1 MDSPDSKI
9 SEIYARMR
17 SMRKDER
24 RAYLDNAA
32 GRTVYP
38 GRYPRRN
45 RAYAMNIFDN
55 PKEILESALLCFI
68 PIFVA
73 VDPVG
78 IVPMFLSLTRGY
90 EARERRKIVL
100 DSLLTAAVIGIIFV
114 LAGKTIFL
122 LLGITIQDFAIA
134 GGALLFIL
142 SIIDLLSDGSAR
154 VHGAEPRGALG
165 IFPLGTPLIV
175 GPAVLTTLIILVD
188 TYGFLPALTA
198 FVLNLIVLFIAL
210 FKADVI
216 LYVLGENGTRAF
228 AKIMSILLAAI
239 GIMMVRKGIMEL
251 IALAQ

>member
-1 MDSPDSKI
+1 MHI
-9 SEIYARMR
+9 
-17 SMRKDER
+17 
-24 RAYLDNAA
+24 LDN
-32 GRTVYP
+32 
-38 GRYPRRN
+38 PRL
-45 RAYAMNIFDN
+45 I
-55 PKEILESALLCFI
+55 IESSLLCFI

-73 VDPVG
+73 IDPVG
-78 IVPMFLSLTRGY
+78 VVPMFLSLARGY
-90 EARERRKIVL
+90 EAADRRKIVL
-100 DSLLTAAVIGIIFV
+100 DSVLTATVIGIIFV

-154 VHGAEPRGALG
+154 VHGADSRGALG

-188 TYGFLPALTA
+188 TYGFIPALIA

-210 FKADVI
+210 FKADMI
-216 LYVLGENGTRAF
+216 LSILGENGTRAF

-239 GIMMVRKGIMEL
+239 GIMIVRKGIMEL
-251 IALAQ
+251 IALAR

>member
-1 MDSPDSKI
+1 MDSFPVKI
-9 SEIYARMR
+9 AGAGPRTR
-17 SMRKDER
+17 PMRKDER
-24 RAYLDNAA
+24 RAYLDNAGG
-32 GRTVYP
+32 GRTVSP
-38 GRYPRRN
+38 GRKK
-45 RAYAMNIFDN
+45 AYTMNIFDN
-55 PKEILESALLCFI
+55 PTAILESALLCFI

-78 IVPMFLSLTRGY
+78 IVPMFLSMTRGY
-90 EARERRKIVL
+90 EAGERRKIVL

-114 LAGKTIFL
+114 LAGKSIFL

-142 SIIDLLSDGSAR
+142 SIIDLLGDGSAR

-188 TYGFLPALTA
+188 TYGFLPSLAA

-239 GIMMVRKGIMEL
+239 GIMMVRKGVMEL
-251 IALAQ
+251 IAMSV

>member
-1 MDSPDSKI
+1 M
-9 SEIYARMR
+9 EI
-17 SMRKDER
+17 
-24 RAYLDNAA
+24 LDN
-32 GRTVYP
+32 P
-38 GRYPRRN
+38 WQIIRY
-45 RAYAMNIFDN
+45 
-55 PKEILESALLCFI
+55 ALLCFI

-73 VDPVG
+73 MDSVG
-78 IVPMFLSLTRGY
+78 IVPMFLTLTRGY
-90 EARERRKIVL
+90 EAPERRRIVL

-142 SIIDLLSDGSAR
+142 SIIDLLGDGSAR

-188 TYGFLPALTA
+188 TYGFVPALAA
-198 FVLNLIVLFIAL
+198 FALNLGVLFIAL
-210 FKADVI
+210 FKADLI
-216 LYVLGENGTRAF
+216 FHVLGENGTRAF

-239 GIMMVRKGIMEL
+239 GIMMVRKGIMAL
-251 IALAQ
+251 IGLYQ

>member
-1 MDSPDSKI
+1 M
-9 SEIYARMR
+9 EI
-17 SMRKDER
+17 
-24 RAYLDNAA
+24 LDN
-32 GRTVYP
+32 
-38 GRYPRRN
+38 PRQIIQ
-45 RAYAMNIFDN
+45 Y
-55 PKEILESALLCFI
+55 ALLCFI

-78 IVPMFLSLTRGY
+78 IVPMFLTLTRGY
-90 EARERRKIVL
+90 EAPERRRIVL

-142 SIIDLLSDGSAR
+142 SIIDLLGDGSAR

-188 TYGFLPALTA
+188 TYGFVPALAA
-198 FVLNLIVLFIAL
+198 FALNLCVLFIAL
-210 FKADVI
+210 FKADLI
-216 LYVLGENGTRAF
+216 FHVLGENGTRAF

-239 GIMMVRKGIMEL
+239 GIMMVRKGIMAL
-251 IALAQ
+251 IGLYQ